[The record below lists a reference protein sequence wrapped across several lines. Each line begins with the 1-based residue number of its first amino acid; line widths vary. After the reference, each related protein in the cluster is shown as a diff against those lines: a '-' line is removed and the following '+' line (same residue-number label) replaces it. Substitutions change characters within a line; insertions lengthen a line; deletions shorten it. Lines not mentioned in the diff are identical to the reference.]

1 MANQGVGS
9 SGTAPSVGA
18 RVELLDKMINT
29 LDQVTLKVNE
39 NSTALQNQEAALRSF
54 QDFWSAHERNIRHA
68 INELQAGAVS
78 ANESLAQRKDD
89 FERLR
94 REMETSVNSFN
105 ISVKGVSDRVDNIK
119 EIIESLKSAVKQ
131 VPSIENIRQA
141 MVDQTSPLA
150 TKQDFSQANEKIA
163 SLDGKMTVLLALMVT
178 SVALPLLRWIET
190 VVNTVPASV
199 S

>member
-1 MANQGVGS
+1 MATEGVGS
-9 SGTAPSVGA
+9 SGTAPTVGA

-29 LDQVTLKVNE
+29 LDQVSAKVNE
-39 NSTALQNQEAALRSF
+39 NSTALQAQEAALKSF
-54 QDFWSAHERNIRHA
+54 QDFWSTHERNIRLA
-68 INELQAGAVS
+68 INELQAGAAS

-105 ISVKGVSDRVDNIK
+105 ISVKGVSDRVDTIK
-119 EIIESLKSAVKQ
+119 EIIESLKSAVKE

-190 VVNTVPASV
+190 VVNTVSSSAS
-199 S
+199 

>member
-1 MANQGVGS
+1 MTIEGAGS
-9 SGTAPSVGA
+9 SGTAPTVGA
-18 RVELLDKMINT
+18 RLELLDKMINT
-29 LDQVTLKVNE
+29 LDQVSTKVNE
-39 NSTALQNQEAALRSF
+39 NSSALQAQEAALRSF
-54 QDFWSAHERNIRHA
+54 QDFWSTHERNIRVA
-68 INELQAGAVS
+68 INELQTGAAS

-119 EIIESLKSAVKQ
+119 EIIESLKSAVKE

-141 MVDQTSPLA
+141 MVDQTSPLV
-150 TKQDFSQANEKIA
+150 TKQDLSQANEKIA

-190 VVNTVPASV
+190 VVNTVSSSAS
-199 S
+199 

>member
-1 MANQGVGS
+1 MTIEGAGS
-9 SGTAPSVGA
+9 SGTAPTVGA
-18 RVELLDKMINT
+18 RLELLDKMINT
-29 LDQVTLKVNE
+29 LDQVSTKVNE
-39 NSTALQNQEAALRSF
+39 NSSALQAQEAALRSF
-54 QDFWSAHERNIRHA
+54 QDFRSTHERNIRVA
-68 INELQAGAVS
+68 INELQTGAAS

-119 EIIESLKSAVKQ
+119 EIIESLKSAVKE

-141 MVDQTSPLA
+141 MVDQTSPLV
-150 TKQDFSQANEKIA
+150 TKQDLSQANEKIA

-190 VVNTVPASV
+190 VVNTVSSSAS
-199 S
+199 